1 MFNFIPN
8 TCAFSEEFT
17 INGTALINLLSNF
30 TWTEYFMNGIQYKHV
45 TKLVIFLLHFID
57 IYLCLI
63 RSFGM
68 YNAVYIHTVDVGT
81 CSNAIL

>member
-1 MFNFIPN
+1 
-8 TCAFSEEFT
+8 
-17 INGTALINLLSNF
+17 
-30 TWTEYFMNGIQYKHV
+30 MNGIQYKHV